1 MGNPGALVKFHRLG
15 VPVCRGGGFKPASIF
30 GCVSSGLSQAEMDM
44 VVKRDI
50 KSLAR
55 DREIGSNRVVA

>member
-1 MGNPGALVKFHRLG
+1 MGNPGALVKSHRLG
-15 VPVCRGGGFKPASIF
+15 VPVCRGGGFNPASIF
-30 GCVSSGLSQAEMDM
+30 RLCQQRLAKAEMDM

-50 KSLAR
+50 KSLGG